1 MTTAQHADDIEA
13 LKLLMARYAH
23 WGDTQQWDK
32 FGSLF
37 HDDAVIIVD
46 AGPRP
51 DPEADPRIEVHGRE
65 AFITGMSASLDGV
78 HTAHNLFLPEITI
91 HDDTHAHATWGLH
104 DYVKTPVVNFNGY
117 GHISHD
123 YVKVDGQWKIIRG
136 RTTRIIVDEQ
146 WLTDAAGGID
156 PKTVV
161 REFWETYGRGQLD
174 EAWRKYLAEN
184 IIVHAPPPMELNR
197 ESWLATE
204 KAFFTAFDDI
214 DVKVLDQVAEGDK
227 VASRWSMTARQTAEF
242 YGVPSCGRTATVTG
256 TYVDVIRDDK
266 IVEHWSEMSLPQF
279 MQALSAE

>member
-156 PKTVV
+156 PKAVV
-161 REFWETYGRGQLD
+161 RQFWETYGRGQLD